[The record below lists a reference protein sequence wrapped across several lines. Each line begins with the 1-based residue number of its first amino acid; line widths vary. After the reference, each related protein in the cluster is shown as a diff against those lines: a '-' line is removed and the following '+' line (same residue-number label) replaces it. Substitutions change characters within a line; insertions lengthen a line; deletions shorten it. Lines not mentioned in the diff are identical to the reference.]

1 VTAAKKPTGLTSGVV
16 SSVPAGTPLKGLN
29 YLKNQTDPIAMED
42 HEYPAWLWEVL
53 SEKKAGAGEEKDEV
67 DPRLFCTWNVLTL
80 GTVGIITDSDV
91 FIAKSAKARRMAA
104 KRQRKNA
111 EMHPERSEKK
121 IPIYEQSI
129 DLPAGDGTPQGAV
142 EALAARENLTKAMRG
157 KRRRDIKE
165 ANFLKSMS

>member
-1 VTAAKKPTGLTSGVV
+1 
-16 SSVPAGTPLKGLN
+16 
-29 YLKNQTDPIAMED
+29 MESI
-42 HEYPAWLWEVL
+42 Y
-53 SEKKAGAGEEKDEV
+53 
-67 DPRLFCTWNVLTL
+67 T
-80 GTVGIITDSDV
+80 
-91 FIAKSAKARRMAA
+91 AKSAKARRMAA

-129 DLPAGDGTPQGAV
+129 DLPAGDGTPQGAA
-142 EALAARENLTKAMRG
+142 EALGAREHLTQAMRG